1 LPGNKILV
9 IDDDDLL
16 LYLVQQILIR
26 SGEQVFL
33 ANKGT
38 EGLRQLVVHE
48 PDLVILDV
56 MMPGLDGWQVC
67 AQIRQVSYVPIMMLT
82 ALGDESDVV
91 RALSESGADDYLIK
105 PFSAEILVARV
116 RALIRRSIL
125 PPLHQKPAVFE
136 DDHLKIDLLKRQVFV
151 QGQPVKLT
159 TTEYRLL
166 AFMLQNAN
174 RVISFDHL
182 LQHVWGPQ
190 YRDSID
196 YVHVYISRLRQKLE
210 PDPKNPQY
218 FVTQHGVGYRF
229 QKDMRSWPRQAATR

>member
-1 LPGNKILV
+1 M
-9 IDDDDLL
+9 
-16 LYLVQQILIR
+16 QQVLSR

-33 ANKGT
+33 ANKGID
-38 EGLRQLVVHE
+38 GLQQLVLHE

-67 AQIRQVSYVPIMMLT
+67 AQIRQISYVPIMMLT
-82 ALGDESDVV
+82 ALGHESDIV

-116 RALIRRSIL
+116 HALIRRSIL
-125 PPLHQKPAVFE
+125 PPLHQKPAIFE
-136 DDHLKIDLLKRQVFV
+136 DDHLKIDLLKRQVSV
-151 QGQPVKLT
+151 QGQLVKLT

-174 RVISFDHL
+174 RVISFDHI

-190 YRDSID
+190 YRDSVD

-210 PDPKNPQY
+210 PDSKNPQY
-218 FVTQHGVGYRF
+218 FVTQHGIGYRF
-229 QKDMRSWPRQAATR
+229 QKDIGPWPKQVTPR